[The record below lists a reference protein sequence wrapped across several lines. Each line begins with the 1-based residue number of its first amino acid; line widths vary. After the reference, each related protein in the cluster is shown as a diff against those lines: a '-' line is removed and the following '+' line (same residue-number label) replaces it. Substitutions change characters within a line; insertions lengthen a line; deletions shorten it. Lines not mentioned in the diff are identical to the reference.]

1 MSKPQHYNN
10 ATMSLSR
17 DVKGFKNPTEY
28 EELSE
33 AMIKK
38 VFEDENVGWKRI
50 AYDDRPVRG
59 SSNNNKYV

>member
-1 MSKPQHYNN
+1 
-10 ATMSLSR
+10 MSLSR